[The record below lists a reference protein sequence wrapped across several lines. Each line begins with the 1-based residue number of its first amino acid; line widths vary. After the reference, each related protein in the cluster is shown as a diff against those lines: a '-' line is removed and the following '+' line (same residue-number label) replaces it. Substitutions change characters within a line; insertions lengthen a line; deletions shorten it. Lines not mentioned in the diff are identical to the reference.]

1 MKPANQLYSHLSSP
15 WPVII
20 CENPL
25 AIALRTKAEAQEL
38 RDLLNLAEKLRDFAA
53 QTDDRHYI
61 GLFLATAQGLE
72 DRAQQL
78 VQGKAAP
85 APPHPAGFSRQN

>member
-1 MKPANQLYSHLSSP
+1 MN
-15 WPVII
+15 
-20 CENPL
+20 
-25 AIALRTKAEAQEL
+25 TKAKAQEL

-72 DRAQQL
+72 ARAQQL
-78 VQGKAAP
+78 ALGTATP
-85 APPHPAGFSRQN
+85 APQQPAGFSRRN